1 MNRRD
6 HVVVAALVLLLV
18 GLGGI
23 LALPRMPAADE
34 AATPSPDLTMPP
46 PVTYREGVVGR
57 PESITPI
64 TARSRSE
71 RTLVGL
77 VFSGLV
83 RLGPADTLEPDLAES
98 WTTDESGRIWTFR
111 LRDDATWHDGTPV
124 TAEDVVFTI
133 DALRSPD
140 AAGAMAGSW
149 ADVEARAIDD
159 RTVQLT
165 LQTPVAGFLAA
176 MTQPLLPAHLLAGVP
191 FAELGSDAFASRPV
205 GSGPFA
211 LVELD
216 DEQAVLVPAAMV
228 EPRDEPEPSGSL
240 DPFGTPV
247 PLATSSRPVPYVE
260 RLVVRFYDDAA
271 SLASA
276 LESGDVD
283 AVTGLPAD
291 VAAVLASADGVEA
304 LRYPTTTLS
313 SVLLDLRPSHSEL
326 ADVRVRR
333 ALLAA
338 IDRDAIVESV
348 LGGSGSRADAL
359 VPPTSWAFDA
369 DAAGSVKYDP
379 KKAAELL
386 KEAGWK
392 KSEGAW
398 TAPRGKEPYR
408 VELLTVPADASPRLA
423 ATAEAVRDAWTK
435 LGLKVDLVSVPG
447 ADMAERLREG
457 SFTAAVVDVAMGL
470 EPDLYPLLASSQVRT
485 SGSNLSGFQDPALD
499 ALLEKARVPGT
510 PEERTA
516 AWKALLA
523 GLAER
528 QPILPL
534 AWPDEVALVRGVEGM
549 SPRLI
554 ANPGDRFWDVLG
566 WRLATDR

>member
-6 HVVVAALVLLLV
+6 HAVVAVMVLLLV
-18 GLGGI
+18 GLGGV
-23 LALPRMPAADE
+23 LAVPRTPAADD

-57 PESITPI
+57 PGSITPI

-98 WTTDESGRIWTFR
+98 WTTDDTGKAWTFR
-111 LRDDATWHDGTPV
+111 LRDGATWHDGTPV

-140 AAGAMAGSW
+140 AAGAMSASW
-149 ADVEARAIDD
+149 AEVEAVAIDD
-159 RTVQLT
+159 RTVRLT

-191 FAELGSDAFASRPV
+191 FADLGADAFATQPV

-211 LVELD
+211 LLELD

-228 EPRDEPEPSGSL
+228 EARVEPEPSGLL
-240 DPFGTPV
+240 DPFGTPA
-247 PLATSSRPVPYVE
+247 PLPTSSRPVPYIE
-260 RLVVRFYDDAA
+260 RFVVRFFDDAA
-271 SLASA
+271 SLATA
-276 LESGDVD
+276 LESGEVD
-283 AVTGLPAD
+283 AATGLPAD
-291 VAAVLASADGVEA
+291 VAGVLASLDEVEA
-304 LRYPTTTLS
+304 LQYPTTTLS
-313 SVLLDLRPSHSEL
+313 SVLLDLRPSHPEL
-326 ADVRVRR
+326 ADARVRR

-338 IDRDAIVESV
+338 IDRDTLVESV
-348 LGGSGSRADAL
+348 LGGNGSRADAL

-369 DAAGSVKYDP
+369 EAAGTVKHDP

-386 KEAGWK
+386 REAGWK
-392 KSEGAW
+392 KSDGAW

-408 VELLTVPADASPRLA
+408 VEMLTVPADANPRLA

-435 LGLKVDLVSVPG
+435 LGLKVDVVSVPG
-447 ADMAERLREG
+447 AEMAQRLREG
-457 SFTAAVVDVAMGL
+457 SFTAAVVDVATGL

-485 SGSNLSGFQDPALD
+485 SGSNLSGFQDPTLD
-499 ALLEKARVPGT
+499 PLLENARAPGT

-549 SPRLI
+549 GSRLI
-554 ANPGDRFWDVLG
+554 ADPGDRFWDVLG